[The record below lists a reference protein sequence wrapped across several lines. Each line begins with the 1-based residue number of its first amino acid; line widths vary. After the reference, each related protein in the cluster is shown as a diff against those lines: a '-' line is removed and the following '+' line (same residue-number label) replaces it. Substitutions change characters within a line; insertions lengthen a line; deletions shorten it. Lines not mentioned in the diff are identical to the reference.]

1 MLVST
6 TALGALLSL
15 IALLADRLDLLCHQ
29 THDFI
34 GIVAGVPLPDLFDN
48 LPESLSIFRL
58 PLFDPP
64 ARLRNVV
71 VHY

>member
-1 MLVST
+1 
-6 TALGALLSL
+6 LLSL
-15 IALLADRLDLLCHQ
+15 IALLADLLDLLCHQ
-29 THDFI
+29 PHDLI
-34 GIVAGVPLPDLFDN
+34 GIFVGVPLPDLFDN

-58 PLFDPP
+58 LLFDPP